1 MFILKKRRAGR
12 CLPVAVI
19 FDECGTRIVV
29 HEKAHVRRAF
39 ILWANRGPVEYHF
52 YIPRKTKDTW
62 ATIRRL
68 IARMQELESNKAKEA
83 VQPWQ
88 RGQSAAL

>member
-1 MFILKKRRAGR
+1 M
-12 CLPVAVI
+12 AVI

-39 ILWANRGPVEYHF
+39 ILWANRGPVEYHY

-83 VQPWQ
+83 VQPRQ

>member
-1 MFILKKRRAGR
+1 M
-12 CLPVAVI
+12 AVI

-62 ATIRRL
+62 ATMRRL
-68 IARMQELESNKAKEA
+68 IARMQEIESRKAKEA
-83 VQPWQ
+83 VQAPQ
-88 RGQSAAL
+88 PGKDAAL